1 MTSLSRENAS
11 GEADRVSM
19 DGTHRPL
26 RSELG
31 GRLRSGLAWKAA
43 SLVTG
48 TVLRTAMTV
57 TLAHLLTPNDFG
69 LAGMVLL
76 FAGVIQLLADVGFSA
91 SLIQLPTLTEEDC
104 STAFWT
110 GLTIAVGLFAMSV
123 AVAPAVAGFYHQPR
137 LRWMFVAVATGF
149 ITTALSTT
157 QASLLWRRMEFR
169 ALEIR
174 GMLAATA
181 SAAAGIGAA
190 LAGLGTWSLIV
201 QANALSI
208 TSMVAILLLSPWR
221 PKLTFSR
228 ASLKRIAG
236 FSTNVFVARLF
247 AYGDRNAD
255 NLLVGRYLGSTPLG
269 IYSIGYSIIVIPF
282 SRLVGPIQN
291 ILTPALAS
299 LQTDLAEMRSLW
311 LRGLRA
317 MTGLIFPAMA
327 GVIVV
332 CPDFVSVILGR
343 RWEPATRI
351 VQILAWVALIQCIA
365 FVSVGVYQ
373 ARSRSGLLLG
383 VSGLGF
389 ALDLGSFI
397 LGLHWGVI
405 GVASGYALVN
415 TLLLMPLNV
424 FLLVRLLDCSLS
436 SFFTELRGVV
446 EATLSM
452 AALTL
457 TLRLLLEREGVD
469 AGLRLGI
476 CLAAGIA
483 LYALMCR
490 WREPRIFSDL
500 RLKKAAA
507 LPTPTAEPHTL
518 AAS

>member
-1 MTSLSRENAS
+1 
-11 GEADRVSM
+11 M

-31 GRLRSGLAWKAA
+31 SRLRSGLAWKAA

-48 TVLRTAMTV
+48 SVLRTAMTV
-57 TLAHLLTPNDFG
+57 TLAHLLTPSDFG
-69 LAGMVLL
+69 IAGMVLL

-91 SLIQLPTLTEEDC
+91 SLIQLNTLTEEDC

-110 GLTIAVGLFAMSV
+110 GLAIAGGLFATSI
-123 AVAPAVAGFYHQPR
+123 AIAPAVAGFYHEPR
-137 LRWMFVAVATGF
+137 LRWMFVAVSTGF

-169 ALEIR
+169 ALELR
-174 GMLAATA
+174 GMLASTA
-181 SAAAGIGAA
+181 SAAVGIGAA

-221 PKLTFSR
+221 PKFVFSR

-236 FSTNVFVARLF
+236 FSTNVFLARLF

-255 NLLVGRYLGSTPLG
+255 NLLVGRYLGSAALG

-282 SRLVGPIQN
+282 SRLVDPIQN
-291 ILTPALAS
+291 VLTPALAS
-299 LQTDLAEMRSLW
+299 LQTDLAAMRALW
-311 LRGLRA
+311 LRSVRA
-317 MTGLIFPAMA
+317 MTGLIVPAMA

-332 CPDFVSVILGR
+332 CPDFVSVVLGR
-343 RWEPATRI
+343 RWEPATRV
-351 VQILAWVALIQCIA
+351 VQILAWVAFIQCIA

-373 ARSRSGLLLG
+373 ARSRSRLLLR

-389 ALDLGSFI
+389 VLDLGSFV

-405 GVASGYALVN
+405 GVATGYALVN

-424 FLLVRLLDCSLS
+424 FLLIRLLDCTLP
-436 SFFTELRGVV
+436 SFIGELRGVI
-446 EATLSM
+446 EATVAM

-457 TLRLLLEREGVD
+457 TLRLFLVREKIGAD
-469 AGLRLGI
+469 ARLGI
-476 CLAAGIA
+476 CLAAGIV
-483 LYALMCR
+483 LYALLCW

-500 RLKKAAA
+500 RLRKAAA
-507 LPTPTAEPHTL
+507 LPTHAPEPQRL